1 MLKYISK
8 RLLYIFIT
16 LWIIIT
22 CTFFLMKNLPGTPF
36 DAERFAIMSPVQQEQ
51 ILKLYGLNDPLPVQ
65 YLKYLGN
72 ILHGDLGT
80 SFTYVN
86 QNAGAVIAGRLG
98 PSFLIGTQAVLL
110 GLAVGLVLGI
120 LAAWRHNSMIDY
132 FTMLL
137 AVLGVS
143 VPNFVAAALLQYF
156 IGLKWGILPVGFWT
170 DWRCSVLP
178 TVALSFS
185 AVAQVARFMRTEML
199 DVLNQ
204 DFIIT
209 AKAKGLNQWEVL
221 IRHAIR
227 NSILP
232 VVTILGPI
240 VINLLTGSLAVENV
254 YSIPGIGSLFVDCIK
269 GNDYPVIMG
278 ITIFYAAFYM
288 FVILIVDLLY
298 SVIDPRIRLSRD
310 MEE

>member
-204 DFIIT
+204 DYIIT